1 MLAWQ
6 NTKDASFKYTPAGL
20 EHLTQHSTIQT
31 HKQDPTRPAAIGGA
45 QRGDVDKPGDV
56 AGSNGDGA
64 RLFIDPGV
72 PNMVSEY
79 GAISKPHDA
88 YDPFLGELQN
98 EHFPWR
104 AGEAIWCG
112 FDYGSIAGKQG
123 LKGIC
128 DHAPLPKQSWTW
140 DPNHNFGLVPSANPA

>member
-45 QRGDVDKPGDV
+45 QRGEVDKLGDI
-56 AGSNGDGA
+56 AGYNSDGA

-79 GAISKPHDA
+79 GAISKPHAA
-88 YDPFLGELQN
+88 YEPFSGEKQT
-98 EHFPWR
+98 EQVAMR
-104 AGEAIWCG
+104 RGETNWARV
-112 FDYGSIAGKQG
+112 
-123 LKGIC
+123 
-128 DHAPLPKQSWTW
+128 DHGA
-140 DPNHNFGLVPSANPA
+140 